1 MKNFIKK
8 HKKSCI
14 IGGIL
19 ILLFL
24 VFFVIVFIM
33 PLFSNNKYGDRLED
47 IETHEVSKNTLNEIT
62 DKLKEN
68 EGVEKASYHKE
79 GRILNFIVTVK
90 NDTALDKA
98 KAYTNVVTDTLSKMP
113 EDNLFNKLAEFFK
126 ILGDTTRAKILF
138 ALVSPITPLLQNF
151 KLDTRVS
158 KSSSNIILG
167 LGYISHKFKAVL
179 QSILLKIWL

>member
-98 KAYTNVVTDTLSKMP
+98 KAYTNVVTDTL
-113 EDNLFNKLAEFFK
+113 NKKTKNYYDIEFF
-126 ILGDTTRAKILF
+126 LTTKEYSHVHPVIGYHHKGAKEF
-138 ALVSPITPLLQNF
+138 SW
-151 KLDTRVS
+151 
-158 KSSSNIILG
+158 SNVG
-167 LGYISHKFKAVL
+167 E
-179 QSILLKIWL
+179 QSE